1 MRHVYRTLVA
11 GEPRHVVDEN
21 GRARLVEGDLFGQWR
36 AGREVSLGGA
46 VLLPPVVP
54 GKIVAIG
61 LNYKD
66 HAAERGKPLPAEPMI
81 FLKPSTAVVGPG
93 APIRVPAGV
102 GRVDH
107 EAELAVVVGR
117 RATAVPAAG
126 ARACVLGLT
135 CINDVTARDLQNKG
149 VQYSHV
155 KGYDTFA
162 PLGPAIALDVD
173 PGDLAVEGLVN
184 GVVRQQSRTRELIF
198 PVEALIEYISGIMT
212 LEPGDV
218 IATGTPSGIGPL
230 VPGDEVVVRVEGV
243 GELRNPVVA
252 R

>member
-1 MRHVYRTLVA
+1 MRYVYRTLIA
-11 GEPRHVVDEN
+11 GEPRHVVDEK
-21 GRARLVEGDLFGQWR
+21 GRTRLVEGDLFGEWR
-36 AGREVSLGGA
+36 AGREISLAGA

-61 LNYKD
+61 LNYRD

-93 APIRVPAGV
+93 APIQVPAGV

-107 EAELAVVVGR
+107 EAEVAVVVGR

-126 ARACVLGLT
+126 ARAHVLGLT
-135 CINDVTARDLQNKG
+135 CINDVTARDLQNRG

-173 PGDLAVEGLVN
+173 PGDLAVEGVVN
-184 GVVRQQSRTRELIF
+184 GVVRQRSRTRELIF

-230 VPGDEVVVRVEGV
+230 VPGDEVVVRVERV
-243 GELRNPVVA
+243 GELRNPVIA